1 MGQQQLLIALIAVVI
16 VGIAIVV
23 ALGMFSSGSIE
34 SQRNAIIGDLLQ
46 FAQQARSYYWRP
58 RMLGGGDSSFEGIT
72 LRTISSVTEN
82 EHGRY
87 YIEEATK
94 DYVIIVGV
102 GRVIS
107 GSDSIRVNMRVNEKT
122 NQLTIIN

>member
-94 DYVIIVGV
+94 DYVVIVGV

-107 GSDSIRVNMRVNEKT
+107 GSDSIRVSMRVNEKT
-122 NQLTIIN
+122 NQLTVIN